1 MILTRS
7 AIAKAV
13 EAGEITITP
22 FDAGRLNP
30 NSYNYSL
37 GEEIRFTTQKTL
49 DAKAN
54 APWLTTGIPDEGYL
68 LRPGRLYLAT
78 TAEVIGSTT
87 FVTSLIGRS
96 SMGRLGL
103 FVQVT
108 ADLGHQGAIHRWT
121 LELTVVQP
129 LRVYAGMRL
138 GQVSFWRTS
147 GTVTAYGGA
156 YGDAMAP
163 MPALPTSL
171 T

>member
-1 MILTRS
+1 MILTGK
-7 AIAKAV
+7 AIAEAV
-13 EAGEITITP
+13 EAGEITISP
-22 FDAGRLNP
+22 FDPARLNP

-37 GEEIRFTTQKTL
+37 GAEIRFTPRETL
-49 DAKAN
+49 DAKTN
-54 APWLTTGIPDEGYL
+54 APWPETTIPEEGFL
-68 LRPGRLYLAT
+68 LLPGRLYLAT
-78 TAEVIGSTT
+78 TAEVIGSTA

-96 SMGRLGL
+96 SLGRLGL

-108 ADLGHQGAIHRWT
+108 ADLGHQGAVHRWT
-121 LELTVVQP
+121 LELAVVQP

-138 GQVSFWRTS
+138 GQVSFWRS
-147 GTVTAYGGA
+147 RGAVTAYGGA

>member
-1 MILTRS
+1 M

-13 EAGEITITP
+13 EAGEITISP
-22 FDAGRLNP
+22 FDTERLNP

-37 GEEIRFTTQKTL
+37 GEEIRFTPQKTL
-49 DAKAN
+49 DARAN
-54 APWLTTGIPDEGYL
+54 APWLEARIPEEGYQ
-68 LRPGRLYLAT
+68 LRPGRLYLST

-96 SMGRLGL
+96 SIGRLGL

-108 ADLGHQGAIHRWT
+108 ADLGHQGAVHRWT

-129 LRVYAGMRL
+129 LLVYAGMRL
-138 GQVSFWRTS
+138 GQVSFWRS
-147 GTVTAYGGA
+147 RGTATAYGGA

-171 T
+171 I

>member
-1 MILTRS
+1 M
-7 AIAKAV
+7 AIAEAI
-13 EAGEITITP
+13 EAGDITISP

-37 GEEIRFTTQKTL
+37 GEDIRSTPHRTL

-54 APWLTTGIPDEGYL
+54 APWPTTRIPDEGYL
-68 LRPGRLYLAT
+68 LHPGHLYLAT
-78 TAEVIGSTT
+78 TAEVIGSTA

-96 SMGRLGL
+96 SLGRLGL

-138 GQVSFWRTS
+138 GQVSFWRS
-147 GTVTAYGGA
+147 QGAVSAYGGA
-156 YGDAMAP
+156 YGNAMSP
-163 MPALPTSL
+163 MPSLPTSL
-171 T
+171 V